1 MSERFASPQP
11 RILRRAAVAT
21 RTGLSATSLWRLM
34 QAGDFPKPVSLGRR
48 AVGWI
53 EAEVDA
59 WIEARS
65 RARDA

>member
-1 MSERFASPQP
+1 MTAPRVPPP
-11 RILRRAAVAT
+11 RILRRAAVSD
-21 RTGLSATSLWRLM
+21 RTGLSSSSLWRHI
-34 QAGDFPKPVSLGRR
+34 QAGEFPKPVSLGRR

-59 WIEARS
+59 WIEARA